1 MSNKAPE
8 SSVKAVVVVV
18 IIAAV
23 CAAGLAFVKE
33 VTEEPIAEARR
44 QETLAALQR
53 VVPKGCKIKLEGKLV
68 RPVGVEESSA
78 EAKLIFPGYDGKG
91 ELCGIAVR
99 SRNDKG
105 YSGKI
110 LVVTGFSGLKDKFS
124 LKLNRIYVTEHAETP
139 GLGSLVT
146 NLQDEDPDKWGA
158 DRNKVFGLNYLNKM
172 VDKMSWT
179 VAKAADAGEYD
190 VVTVTAATISSRAVT
205 WAVQDA
211 ANLVASELKG
221 LKAAFVVAAGSKK

>member
-8 SSVKAVVVVV
+8 SSVRAVVVVV
-18 IIAAV
+18 IIAAL

-53 VVPKGCKIKLEGKLV
+53 VVPKGCEIKLEGKLV
-68 RPVGVEESSA
+68 RPEGAEESASGTR
-78 EAKLIFPGYDGKG
+78 LIFPGYDAKG

-99 SRNDKG
+99 ARNDKG

-110 LVVTGFSGLKDKFS
+110 LVVAGFSGLKDKFS

-146 NLQDEDPDKWGA
+146 NMQEEDPAGWGK
-158 DRNKVFGLNYLNKM
+158 DRSKVFGLNYLNKM
-172 VDKMSWT
+172 VSDLTWT
-179 VAKAADAGEYD
+179 VAKAADAGDND
-190 VVTVTAATISSRAVT
+190 VVAVTAATISSRAVT
-205 WAVQDA
+205 WAVEDA
-211 ANLVASELKG
+211 AKLVVSELDG
-221 LKAAFVVAAGSKK
+221 FKAAFPVAMGGKK

>member
-1 MSNKAPE
+1 MSDKAPE
-8 SSVKAVVVVV
+8 SSVRAVVVVV

-23 CAAGLAFVKE
+23 CAAGLAFVKQ

-53 VVPKGCKIKLEGKLV
+53 VVPAGCEIKLEGKLV
-68 RPVGVEESSA
+68 RPEGAEEGA
-78 EAKLIFPGYDGKG
+78 AQTKLLFPGYDASGQ
-91 ELCGIAVR
+91 LCGIAVR

-110 LVVTGFSGLKDKFS
+110 LVVSGYSELESRES

-139 GLGSLVT
+139 GLGSLIT
-146 NLQDEDPDKWGA
+146 KLQDEEPSTWGS
-158 DRNKVFGLNYLNKM
+158 DRAKVYGLNFL
-172 VDKMSWT
+172 DRT
-179 VAKAADAGEYD
+179 VAQLSWKVAKMAEAGDDDVAA
-190 VVTVTAATISSRAVT
+190 VTAATISSRAVT

-211 ANLVASELKG
+211 ATLVADELDG
-221 LKAAFVVAAGSKK
+221 LKAAFASTARSE

>member
-1 MSNKAPE
+1 MSDKAPE

-23 CAAGLAFVKE
+23 CAAGLAFVKK

-53 VVPKGCKIKLEGKLV
+53 VVPEGCQINLEGKLV
-68 RPVGVEESSA
+68 RPEGAKESGA
-78 EAKLIFPGYDGKG
+78 KTKLIFPGYDADGQ
-91 ELCGIAVR
+91 LCGIAVR

-110 LVVTGFSGLKDKFS
+110 LVVSGYSGLAS
-124 LKLNRIYVTEHAETP
+124 RETLELNRIYVTEHAETP

-146 NLQDEDPDKWGA
+146 KLQDDDPASWGA
-158 DRNKVFGLNYLNKM
+158 DRSKIFGLNYLHKL
-172 VDKMSWT
+172 VSLMSWE
-179 VAKAADAGEYD
+179 VAKAAAAREHD
-190 VVTVTAATISSRAVT
+190 VAAVTAATISSRAVT

-211 ANLVASELKG
+211 AKLVADELDD
-221 LKAAFVVAAGSKK
+221 LKAAFASTARSE